1 MRLFKSFL
9 RALISFVQVAAFL
22 APFALHY
29 FGTHTMGAHR
39 HLKVRANVYM
49 SGILNDTNLTIA
61 AIASA
66 ALLALLLIVLFSARK
81 NRTQKTRLWPVALI
95 ALDTSALLL
104 VLVLPVARGLLIFP
118 WLAFCVV
125 LIWLLQVIK
134 VALLERQEFSAQI
147 KACLAR
153 RKTGETQ

>member
-9 RALISFVQVAAFL
+9 RVLLSCVQVAAFL

-81 NRTQKTRLWPVALI
+81 NRTQKARLWPVALI

-104 VLVLPVARGLLIFP
+104 VLVLSVARGLLIFP
-118 WLAFCVV
+118 WLVFCAV

-134 VALLERQEFSAQI
+134 AALLERQEFTAQI